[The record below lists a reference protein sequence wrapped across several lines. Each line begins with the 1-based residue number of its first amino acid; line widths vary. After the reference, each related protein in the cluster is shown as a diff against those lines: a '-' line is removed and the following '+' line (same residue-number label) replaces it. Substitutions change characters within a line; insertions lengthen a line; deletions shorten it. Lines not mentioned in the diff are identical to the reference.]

1 MLEPPQ
7 ATVLNLSLRER
18 QCLTFLAK
26 GLRLK
31 DIARTL
37 GTKVKT
43 VDKQVSSACD
53 KLGASTKEEAVVIA
67 IRLKLMLNDV

>member
-1 MLEPPQ
+1 MPEPPPAIVQ
-7 ATVLNLSLRER
+7 TLSLRER

-31 DIARTL
+31 DIARNF

-53 KLGASTKEEAVVIA
+53 KLGAATKEEAVVIA
-67 IRLKLMLNDV
+67 IRLKLMLIDV